1 VSQTPLIAIVDDDES
16 VRDTTSD
23 ILDAAGYAAAAF
35 ASPESLLESRR
46 LAEFSC
52 VISDVRMPGM
62 SGLDL
67 YKRMVASGSPIPTIL
82 VTAYPDEHVR
92 AWAIN
97 AGIICYLPKPFAPE
111 ALLAGVDSA
120 VQRRPMS
127 ASQRAAEEMKVVG
140 RFANDLNNVLGGI
153 VAYGEMLLDEAPE
166 NTPQRRHAQIVLTA
180 ATRGRDVVEQFLA
193 YICGQHGT
201 GIPTD
206 VYRTVAG
213 DSGKVGVDPGE
224 GFYGYPQKR
233 LN

>member
-1 VSQTPLIAIVDDDES
+1 
-16 VRDTTSD
+16 
-23 ILDAAGYAAAAF
+23 
-35 ASPESLLESRR
+35 
-46 LAEFSC
+46 
-52 VISDVRMPGM
+52 
-62 SGLDL
+62 
-67 YKRMVASGSPIPTIL
+67 
-82 VTAYPDEHVR
+82 
-92 AWAIN
+92 
-97 AGIICYLPKPFAPE
+97 
-111 ALLAGVDSA
+111 
-120 VQRRPMS
+120 
-127 ASQRAAEEMKVVG
+127 
-140 RFANDLNNVLGGI
+140 VLGGI